1 VHEVRELKRGG
12 AIIRTLS
19 QAEMSKL
26 VVSAKFAEV
35 GLKVSRNTAARPRVT
50 VQDVDTS
57 VGPDEFMMEL
67 KEKNFGEM
75 SLKEFQKVVV
85 LATKP
90 WSAAD
95 GATVNVTL
103 EVDDQAL
110 AVLEGGRLYVKWF
123 SYRCRSQVRTYD
135 TDASDLTT
143 RSATVSTPERN
154 RSAASGQNDHVAAK
168 CRNAVD
174 CRNCRHK
181 GMPSGHYM
189 LSGGCPIYGA
199 LLARVQARH

>member
-1 VHEVRELKRGG
+1 VRELKRGG
-12 AIIRTLS
+12 AIIRTPS
-19 QAEMSKL
+19 QAEMTK
-26 VVSAKFAEV
+26 VVASAKFAEV
-35 GLKVSRNTAARPRVT
+35 GLKVSKNTAAKPRVT

-67 KEKNFGEM
+67 REKNFEEM
-75 SLKEFQKVVV
+75 SLKEFQKAVV

-95 GATVNVTL
+95 GATINVTL

-110 AVLEGGRLYVKWF
+110 AVLEGGRVYVKWF
-123 SYRCRSQVRTYD
+123 SYRCRSQVRTYACHRCLGFD
-135 TDASDLTT
+135 HK
-143 RSATVSTPERN
+143 VSECRYPREKQVCRQC
-154 RSAASGQNDHVAAK
+154 GQNDHVAAK

>member
-1 VHEVRELKRGG
+1 
-12 AIIRTLS
+12 
-19 QAEMSKL
+19 MSKL

-143 RSATVSTPERN
+143 RSATVSTPERS
-154 RSAASGQNDHVAAK
+154 RSAASMGRTTTSRRSAEMRWTAATAVIRVCPRGIICFRVAA
-168 CRNAVD
+168 R
-174 CRNCRHK
+174 
-181 GMPSGHYM
+181 YT
-189 LSGGCPIYGA
+189 
-199 LLARVQARH
+199 ARC